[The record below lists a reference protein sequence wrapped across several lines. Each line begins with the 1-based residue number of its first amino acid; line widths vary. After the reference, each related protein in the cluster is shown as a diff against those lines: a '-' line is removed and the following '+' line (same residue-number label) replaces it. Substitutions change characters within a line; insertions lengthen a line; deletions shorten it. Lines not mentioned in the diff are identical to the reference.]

1 MSQPQRQPARLGR
14 VTLPTRRADADQPST
29 GPDPGGVPLVTQ
41 TFTTND
47 SMADEAR
54 EADTSPAGQSA
65 VDRTLAWVR
74 SSRLVRGIA
83 SDVLVLAVAALD
95 VWLVTPEKAETY
107 SIWLSWISVAATLLR
122 RHFPFVAILLVFPG
136 FLAGWAQLAAMI
148 VLGTLAYRYK
158 VSWQTAVGAGLVWCG
173 RFVLWPWEDFLAQTW
188 REHVLAAIY
197 GVIVA
202 GMPVALAFLILARQ
216 ELSDRIAQ
224 LAESRDRESRLQ
236 AETIRSTERARLA
249 REMHDMVS
257 HQVTLIAMQAGALQ
271 VSARDEEAR
280 QSATTIREL
289 STRTL
294 EELRNLVGVLRSGLA
309 EEDTQPGL
317 DELTTLAKDFDIEVD
332 LDMVASPELVPA
344 PVSRAA
350 YRTVQEAL
358 TNVRKHAV
366 GAAATVRVET
376 RQDTLYVE
384 VRNDRPRT
392 RASGLPSGGHG
403 LLGLRERTG
412 LLGGTFE
419 AGPTPEGGFR
429 VEATYPIELRP

>member
-1 MSQPQRQPARLGR
+1 MTRIRDSR
-14 VTLPTRRADADQPST
+14 VA
-29 GPDPGGVPLVTQ
+29 
-41 TFTTND
+41 
-47 SMADEAR
+47 
-54 EADTSPAGQSA
+54 
-65 VDRTLAWVR
+65 
-74 SSRLVRGIA
+74 RGIA
-83 SDVLVLAVAALD
+83 SDALVLAIAALD

-107 SIWLSWISVAATLLR
+107 SIWLSWLSVGATLLR
-122 RHFPFVAILLVFPG
+122 RHFPFVAMLLVFPG

-158 VSWQTAVGAGLVWCG
+158 VSWQTGVGVGLVWLG
-173 RFVLWPWEDFLAQTW
+173 RFVLWPWQDFLDRTW

-202 GMPVALAFLILARQ
+202 GMPVAIALLISVRQ

-224 LAESRDRESRLQ
+224 LAESRDRETRLQ
-236 AETIRSTERARLA
+236 AETVRSAERARLA
-249 REMHDMVS
+249 REMHDLVS

-271 VSARDEEAR
+271 VSAPDDETR
-280 QSATTIREL
+280 RSANTIREL

-294 EELRNLVGVLRSGLA
+294 EELRNLVGVLRSGTA

-317 DELTTLAKDFDIEVD
+317 DELDTLAKDFDIEVD
-332 LDMVASPELVPA
+332 LAMDAVPELLPA
-344 PVSRAA
+344 PVSKAA

-366 GAAATVRVET
+366 GAGASVRIEA
-376 RQDTLYVE
+376 RKDTLYVE
-384 VRNDRPRT
+384 VANDRPRK

-412 LLGGTFE
+412 LLGGTFH
-419 AGPTPEGGFR
+419 AGPTPDGGFR
-429 VEATYPIELRP
+429 VEATYPIELRA